1 MSALYLIL
9 HTVDTFLVFFRAYR
23 DEKGLLVYSL
33 AKIRRNYIRSGWFF
47 LNLLA
52 SFPGTL
58 LSYLVSLKYTDEQLD
73 DLVQNSDALR
83 MVLFLFEMFK
93 LLRLVRFKKLV
104 TQSSIISRVSILSC

>member
-1 MSALYLIL
+1 M
-9 HTVDTFLVFFRAYR
+9 
-23 DEKGLLVYSL
+23 
-33 AKIRRNYIRSGWFF
+33 
-47 LNLLA
+47 
-52 SFPGTL
+52 
-58 LSYLVSLKYTDEQLD
+58 VSLKYTDEQLD